1 MASTRASEW
10 SWPRRCALWGGWFA
24 STSFLVL
31 LDGYGFVMAAVSSVI
46 VVAWNVV
53 RSPRRWIGWS
63 AVGVMGLAFGLA
75 VLVHRTSLPEA
86 SSWDRSSIGLFR
98 SMGADLVTL
107 VLPTNVQWWAGWA
120 PLRAAPNLLWG
131 DESNSSFNYLGLLIL
146 VLAVVGLLVGV
157 RRGLHVVVQV
167 AAVGLVALVFSLGP
181 SLKINEIRGPLPSP
195 VTYKS
200 YLMEPDAAVIELPT
214 TWLYE
219 NAPGFDMMRT
229 PYRWVNVTR
238 FGVLLL
244 AATGARWLWRRSDRP
259 TSRVAVVAVCA
270 LAVLEVA
277 PNVPARL
284 EKYTAS
290 GATIESFTS
299 DVVDPLGRVVP
310 PGTRVVFAPASTG
323 RNDFLAA
330 FVASTLNLSAYNAAG
345 DKVVRTAEQGWPD
358 PVRRL
363 LVDGGDFSDAAL
375 DVLRE
380 DLVDAVVIPLFDLRR
395 SVAVWPPSQEQAHR
409 RQVALED
416 VLADERLDVTMEGH
430 IAVVVL
436 NVDRPGSPKP
446 DPDP

>member
-1 MASTRASEW
+1 
-10 SWPRRCALWGGWFA
+10 
-24 STSFLVL
+24 
-31 LDGYGFVMAAVSSVI
+31 
-46 VVAWNVV
+46 
-53 RSPRRWIGWS
+53 
-63 AVGVMGLAFGLA
+63 
-75 VLVHRTSLPEA
+75 
-86 SSWDRSSIGLFR
+86 
-98 SMGADLVTL
+98 MGADLVTL

-310 PGTRVVFAPASTG
+310 PGYP
-323 RNDFLAA
+323 
-330 FVASTLNLSAYNAAG
+330 
-345 DKVVRTAEQGWPD
+345 
-358 PVRRL
+358 RRFRARF
-363 LVDGGDFSDAAL
+363 DGA
-375 DVLRE
+375 
-380 DLVDAVVIPLFDLRR
+380 
-395 SVAVWPPSQEQAHR
+395 
-409 RQVALED
+409 
-416 VLADERLDVTMEGH
+416 
-430 IAVVVL
+430 
-436 NVDRPGSPKP
+436 K
-446 DPDP
+446 